1 MRKYLNAQIFQLI
14 DFDMKN
20 SFLCDM
26 AKPKKMS
33 VATPAEIYG
42 KLRQRAF
49 ELNLTNREYYL
60 VLAMQDLGI
69 AGEGEELNEEM
80 AEKLKQRIK
89 ELDELDKADD

>member
-1 MRKYLNAQIFQLI
+1 
-14 DFDMKN
+14 
-20 SFLCDM
+20 M

-69 AGEGEELNEEM
+69 AGEGEELDEET
-80 AEKLKQRIK
+80 AAKLKERIK
-89 ELDELDKADD
+89 ELDQSDK